1 MDIVRDQE
9 RCTPM
14 AQIVKRVVFG
24 NPAFTNHDPAPC
36 LGAGHV
42 ARAAQGVA
50 HAVKGTASC
59 GKLATIG
66 NSGRRDPGR
75 RERPSD
81 QRRRSVAN
89 QTMCVCPQ

>member
-1 MDIVRDQE
+1 MPIVIQGRGDIRMAQNLLDRLWMDIVRDQE

-50 HAVKGTASC
+50 HAVKVPHPAASW
-59 GKLATIG
+59 
-66 NSGRRDPGR
+66 
-75 RERPSD
+75 RP
-81 QRRRSVAN
+81 
-89 QTMCVCPQ
+89 